1 MASSSLLIIVTFL
14 AGSAWWPQISTQ
26 SFSSPQACETAMN
39 AVAEIVL
46 TAAKTNV
53 NGEVLIE
60 KNNEKSLKI
69 TAGVNRRLITALSCK
84 LI

>member
-14 AGSAWWPQISTQ
+14 AGSAWGPQISTQ
-26 SFSSPQACETAMN
+26 SFSTHQACETAMN
-39 AVAEIVL
+39 AIAEIVL

-60 KNNEKSLKI
+60 KDNANGLKI
-69 TAGVNRRLITALSCK
+69 AAGVHRRLITALSCQ
-84 LI
+84 II